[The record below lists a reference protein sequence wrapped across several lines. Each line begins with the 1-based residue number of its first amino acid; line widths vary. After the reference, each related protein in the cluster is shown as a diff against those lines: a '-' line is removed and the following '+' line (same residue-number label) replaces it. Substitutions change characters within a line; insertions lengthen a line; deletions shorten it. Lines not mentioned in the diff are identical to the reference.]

1 MAVEVVAMEAAAMAV
16 AVEGNKHNHL
26 QTSHINLFSIKA
38 VAMAADAA
46 VVAMA
51 VAVEAAAVDMAET
64 VAMEADVEAVAAMVV
79 DR

>member
-16 AVEGNKHNHL
+16 AVEVNKPDL
-26 QTSHINLFSIKA
+26 QTSNITLFSLKA

-51 VAVEAAAVDMAET
+51 VAVEAAADME
-64 VAMEADVEAVAAMVV
+64 V